1 MFTRELVCA
10 GRGSARHF
18 PLRRLAS
25 VASVFPLAPRD
36 AAAQQVRAGRRAG
49 GRAGEG
55 RAVSGGERAGGQ
67 VSGKGLGGE
76 GQHDGGGEVGAL

>member
-36 AAAQQVRAGRRAG
+36 AAAQQVRAG